1 MSTQFYNSLTRK
13 KEIFK
18 PIEPGKVKLYTCG
31 PTVYDTAH
39 IGNFRAFMFEDLLKR
54 YLLLKGF
61 EVNHIMN
68 ITDVDD
74 KTIKRSFDEN
84 IPISELTKKYT
95 GRFFEDLKVL
105 KILPADNYPK
115 ATNHVPAMVRMIEN
129 LVKNKNAYITDDGS
143 VYFAIDSYHDYGQ
156 LINLDFSQQKRSNR
170 ILADEYTK
178 EKPQDFVLW
187 KGWKEKEGDIFWD
200 SPWGK
205 GRPGWH
211 IECSAMSTE
220 YLGNH
225 FDIHCGGVDNLFPHH
240 ENEIAQSVCATE
252 EPFVN
257 IWMHCE
263 YLLVEK
269 GKMSKSQG
277 NYFRISDLI
286 EKGFSGEILR
296 YILLNT
302 HYRSKLNFTMDK
314 KHEAEQVIQRI
325 TDLYDRLLSIN
336 NTVENNASLPKEY
349 SQFERALDNDLD
361 TPVALAIFFEW
372 VRKTNIKLDSDS
384 LQEKEAESGVYFLD
398 KVNSIFDLIKENIEV
413 PKEVLD
419 LVNVRQKARQENDW
433 VLSDKLRYKINDLG
447 WIVEDTLTGQK
458 CKPLK
463 S

>member
-1 MSTQFYNSLTRK
+1 MSIQFYNSLTRE
-13 KEIFK
+13 KETFK
-18 PIEPGKVKLYTCG
+18 PIEAGKVKLYTCG

-129 LVKNKNAYITDDGS
+129 LVKNKNAYIADDGS

-187 KGWKEKEGDIFWD
+187 KSWKEKEGDIFWD

>member
-129 LVKNKNAYITDDGS
+129 LVKNKNAYIADDGS

-240 ENEIAQSVCATE
+240 ENEIAQSVCATG

-398 KVNSIFDLIKENIEV
+398 KVNSIFDLIKENFEV

>member
-1 MSTQFYNSLTRK
+1 
-13 KEIFK
+13 
-18 PIEPGKVKLYTCG
+18 
-31 PTVYDTAH
+31 
-39 IGNFRAFMFEDLLKR
+39 
-54 YLLLKGF
+54 
-61 EVNHIMN
+61 
-68 ITDVDD
+68 
-74 KTIKRSFDEN
+74 
-84 IPISELTKKYT
+84 
-95 GRFFEDLKVL
+95 
-105 KILPADNYPK
+105 
-115 ATNHVPAMVRMIEN
+115 
-129 LVKNKNAYITDDGS
+129 
-143 VYFAIDSYHDYGQ
+143 
-156 LINLDFSQQKRSNR
+156 
-170 ILADEYTK
+170 
-178 EKPQDFVLW
+178 
-187 KGWKEKEGDIFWD
+187 
-200 SPWGK
+200 
-205 GRPGWH
+205 
-211 IECSAMSTE
+211 
-220 YLGNH
+220 
-225 FDIHCGGVDNLFPHH
+225 
-240 ENEIAQSVCATE
+240 
-252 EPFVN
+252 
-257 IWMHCE
+257 
-263 YLLVEK
+263 
-269 GKMSKSQG
+269 MSKSQG

>member
-61 EVNHIMN
+61 EVKHIMN

-187 KGWKEKEGDIFWD
+187 KSWKEKEGDIFWD

>member
-129 LVKNKNAYITDDGS
+129 LVKNKNAYIADDGS

-187 KGWKEKEGDIFWD
+187 KSWKEKEGDIFWD

-220 YLGNH
+220 YLGNQ

>member
-54 YLLLKGF
+54 YLLPKGF

-187 KGWKEKEGDIFWD
+187 KSWKEKEGDIFWD

>member
-129 LVKNKNAYITDDGS
+129 LVKNKNAYIADDGS

-187 KGWKEKEGDIFWD
+187 KSWKEKEGDIFWD

-220 YLGNH
+220 HLGNH